1 MSFTKSPAL
10 KVLGLTGNPS
20 ADEIKTAY
28 RKMAMKHHPDR
39 EGGNE
44 SKFKAVQSAYD
55 WLNGNVTK
63 ATAKPDSPRGPFR
76 DFNKED
82 FEFDQSYFDE
92 ILRSADRAKAGAK
105 EGAQSWSKSEFEELK
120 DEQYTSVVRCSLAD
134 AYNGTELMVEF
145 PKLGKK
151 PYKIDIPPRSID
163 GVKVRTIVENDYVFN
178 RRIIL
183 HVHMKINLPQDC
195 TVIWATHP
203 NLYGGGV
210 EGSGNIE
217 IPFDVDWKTA
227 MMGSFATV
235 TTVDGAEI
243 EFRVPAGIQPNTR
256 LRIKDKGYWKDSAS
270 KTRGDLL
277 LRIQF
282 KTPALNKLS
291 DEELKEA
298 IGMFEKELANR

>member
-1 MSFTKSPAL
+1 MSFTKSSAL

-20 ADEIKTAY
+20 TDEIKAAY

-44 SKFKAVQSAYD
+44 SKFKAIQSAYD
-55 WLNGNVTK
+55 WLNSN
-63 ATAKPDSPRGPFR
+63 AAKTTTRPDSPRGPFR

-82 FEFDQSYFDE
+82 FEFDQSYFEE
-92 ILRSADRAKAGAK
+92 ILKSAAFAKK
-105 EGAQSWSKSEFEELK
+105 QAQGWTGEFEEPK

-163 GVKVRTIVENDYVFN
+163 GVKVRTIVENDYVTN

-183 HVHMKINLPQDC
+183 HVHMKVNLPQDC

-203 NLYGGGV
+203 NLYGGGI

-217 IPFDVDWKTA
+217 IPFDVDWKMA
-227 MMGSFATV
+227 MTGGFTTV

-243 EFRVPAGIQPNTR
+243 EFRVPAGIQTNTR